1 MRRVAWLIGLMMMV
15 SGLAFAQ
22 EPCPSEAP
30 ELQKPADPN
39 EKCRPDLTNDAP
51 VLFVFPED
59 DKKPAGDA
67 GKPPAV
73 EDGKQPAEDGKKP
86 AAADHG
92 AKQSASQPSAD
103 AGRKLPETCTYKAYA
118 WDTKKKRSTDHFT
131 VSKPYR
137 DVTDD
142 ERDPNAPQCTICS
155 EDQVTIDPAE
165 FGVKADVIRICHLYA
180 PQVRQALE
188 AIAKSGT
195 FDIEKLEGYRP
206 GRTRGKIDK
215 NGLRTEWSNHSFG
228 AAIDINAHRNA
239 IYSSCPDKIVG
250 HASDVKNCKK
260 GIGGAYMPEKQPRV
274 SITKDGV
281 VYREMTKF
289 WKWGGEIEGTTKDI
303 MHFSITGY

>member
-1 MRRVAWLIGLMMMV
+1 MKRAACMLGLLMLFAPLAW
-15 SGLAFAQ
+15 AE

-30 ELQKPADPN
+30 EAPKPADPN
-39 EKCRPDLTNDAP
+39 EKCKPDLTNTAP

-59 DKKPAGDA
+59 DKKAAPKDDS
-67 GKPPAV
+67 K
-73 EDGKQPAEDGKKP
+73 DK
-86 AAADHG
+86 AADK
-92 AKQSASQPSAD
+92 APETAQD
-103 AGRKLPETCTYKAYA
+103 ARKAPETCTYKAYA

-137 DVTDD
+137 EVTDD
-142 ERDPNAPQCTICS
+142 ERDPNAPMCTICS
-155 EDQVTIDPAE
+155 EDQVTINPAE
-165 FGVKADVIRICHLYA
+165 FGVKADTIRICYAFA
-180 PQVRQALE
+180 PQVRAALE
-188 AIAKSGT
+188 AIAKSGE

-206 GRTRGKIDK
+206 GKTRGKIDS

-239 IYSSCPDKIVG
+239 IYSNCTEKIVG
-250 HASDVKNCKK
+250 HASDVSTCKK

-274 SITKDGV
+274 SITKDGI

-289 WKWGGEIEGTTKDI
+289 WKWGGEIEGSTKDI

>member
-1 MRRVAWLIGLMMMV
+1 MRRVAWMIGLMMMV

-30 ELQKPADPN
+30 EIQKPADPN

-59 DKKPAGDA
+59 DKKPAEDA
-67 GKPPAV
+67 GRK
-73 EDGKQPAEDGKKP
+73 PAEDRNP
-86 AAADHG
+86 DG
-92 AKQSASQPSAD
+92 AKQVRASQTPAD
-103 AGRKLPETCTYKAYA
+103 AVRKLPETCTYKAYA

-165 FGVKADVIRICHLYA
+165 FGVKADVIRICHVYA

-188 AIAKSGT
+188 AIAKSGA

-274 SITKDGV
+274 SITRDSV